1 MLPMLARL
9 LFVVAAARDSA
20 KSDGGFLV
28 AGLAALALGA
38 GAFVTWRAFRQTDAV
53 SSVHGVQTV
62 DLLGAD
68 GLHLRADEFGD
79 PADPP
84 VLLLHGGG
92 QTRFAWGST
101 PPRLAERGWH
111 VYRVDARGHG
121 ESEWADDGDYSLWA
135 FADDVRALVASMPS
149 RPVLVGTSL
158 GGLSSMIAIGE
169 TDGEVPIARALVL
182 VDVAPTMEELGKERI
197 GDFMREHVE
206 NGFGSLDEVADAIA
220 AYNPHRPRPTDL
232 SGLQKNVRQRED
244 GRWVWHWDPRFVA
257 HSSDETRAS
266 FASTDRLRDAAH
278 AITVPVLL
286 VRGRVSDL
294 LSEEGAQ
301 ELLRLVPHAEYV
313 DVAGAGHMVAGDR
326 NDLFNDAI
334 VTFLDKL
341 R

>member
-1 MLPMLARL
+1 MQ
-9 LFVVAAARDSA
+9 S
-20 KSDGGFLV
+20 
-28 AGLAALALGA
+28 
-38 GAFVTWRAFRQTDAV
+38 
-53 SSVHGVQTV
+53 V
-62 DLLGAD
+62 DLEGKD
-68 GLHLRADEFGD
+68 GICLRADEFGD

-101 PPRLAERGWH
+101 PQRLADRGWH

-135 FADDVRALVASMPS
+135 FADDVRALAVQMPTP
-149 RPVLVGTSL
+149 PVLVGASL
-158 GGLSSMIAIGE
+158 GGLSSLIAIGE
-169 TDGEVPIARALVL
+169 TLGHEPIARALVL
-182 VDVAPTMEELGKERI
+182 VDVAPTMEEPGKERI

-206 NGFGSLDEVADAIA
+206 SGFGSLDEVADAIA
-220 AYNPHRPRPTDL
+220 AYNPHRPRPSDL
-232 SGLQKNVRQRED
+232 SGLQKNVRQRDD
-244 GRWVWHWDPRFVA
+244 GRWVWHWDPKFISR
-257 HSSDETRAS
+257 STDETRAS
-266 FASTDRLRDAAH
+266 FADPERLRAAAH

-294 LSEEGAQ
+294 LSEEGAE

-334 VTFLDKL
+334 VDFLDRLK
-341 R
+341 